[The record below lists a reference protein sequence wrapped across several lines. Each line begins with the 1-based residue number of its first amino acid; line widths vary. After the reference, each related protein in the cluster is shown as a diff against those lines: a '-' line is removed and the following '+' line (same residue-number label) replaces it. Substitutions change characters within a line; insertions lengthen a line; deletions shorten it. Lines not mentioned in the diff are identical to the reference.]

1 MHWYQANESPMIS
14 FEKINLEY
22 QPGCFALQDISF
34 TLESGSFTFL
44 TGHSGAGKSS
54 LLKLI
59 ARLERPTSGE
69 IQIGNIAYSELKP
82 RQEPALRQQMGV
94 VFQDNQLLHDRSVF
108 DNVAFPLIIG
118 GYKYADINKRV
129 SAALNKVGLSDKA
142 LDQPQS
148 LSGGEQ
154 QRVGIARAIVARP
167 KLLLADEPT
176 GNLDADIS
184 AEIMQLLMQFN
195 ASGVTVLIATHDQGI
210 LSTFN
215 HPRLRLNQGQLV
227 TVEGCEHATGGQST
241 DNERSASRTRRSGA
255 TAHAR
260 RLV

>member
-1 MHWYQANESPMIS
+1 MLMLWYQPDERLMIS
-14 FEKINLEY
+14 FEQINLEY
-22 QPGCFALQDISF
+22 QPGRFALKDISF
-34 TLESGSFTFL
+34 SLASGSFTFL

-69 IQIGNIAYSELKP
+69 IRIGNIIYSELRV

-94 VFQDNQLLHDRSVF
+94 VFQDNQLLHDRNVF

-118 GYKYADINKRV
+118 GYKYSDINTRV

-142 LDQPQS
+142 LDQPES

-195 ASGVTVLIATHDQGI
+195 ASGVTVLIATHDQG
-210 LSTFN
+210 LLDTFN
-215 HPRLRLNQGQLV
+215 YPRLRLNQGQLV
-227 TVEGCEHATGGQST
+227 SE
-241 DNERSASRTRRSGA
+241 ERSEHTTTRQPAGSRLPTSHIRRTS
-255 TAHAR
+255 TAHEQE
-260 RLV
+260 